1 MTSTI
6 HKLPNLI
13 ASYTQVAQ
21 SIISLYK
28 THNKL
33 RFTYHTFSLHLLK
46 KYLQHTYQYSPTA
59 MAGLT
64 DLSTKTKS
72 TSLKDMMILLFEQ
85 DNDKDFKLVQETHTL
100 CQELCD
106 RVRERAEVI
115 KQLESFSII
124 ALARDSLK
132 LLHELQDADLAKTR
146 AMMKLISETQLRVLK
161 KIAFVSVMGKK

>member
-1 MTSTI
+1 
-6 HKLPNLI
+6 
-13 ASYTQVAQ
+13 
-21 SIISLYK
+21 
-28 THNKL
+28 
-33 RFTYHTFSLHLLK
+33 
-46 KYLQHTYQYSPTA
+46 
-59 MAGLT
+59 MAGIT

-72 TSLKDMMILLFEQ
+72 TSLKDMMILFFEQ

-100 CQELCD
+100 YQELCD

-161 KIAFVSVMGKK
+161 KISFVSLMGKK